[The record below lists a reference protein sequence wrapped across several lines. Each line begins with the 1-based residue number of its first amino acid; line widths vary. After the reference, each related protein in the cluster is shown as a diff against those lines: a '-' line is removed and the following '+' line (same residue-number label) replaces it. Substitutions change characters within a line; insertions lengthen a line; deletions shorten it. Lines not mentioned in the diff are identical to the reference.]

1 MDTPDSACSMWFDRN
16 SFFFNSYRLCIGCEK
31 PALYHCVST
40 IQTLAS
46 TVKEDTIN
54 TKIFYRSRLDLY
66 FVPSQYKWQIIR
78 IVIVMCGRRCVSQYH
93 CTEQNKIG
101 FVWWGSNDLLC
112 NYINGGIQTING
124 NINVKQLKLL
134 YN

>member
-54 TKIFYRSRLDLY
+54 TKILYRSRLDLY
-66 FVPSQYKWQIIR
+66 LICTFAIQVANNTDSHCDVWKALRLP
-78 IVIVMCGRRCVSQYH
+78 VSLYR
-93 CTEQNKIG
+93 TEQNRICM
-101 FVWWGSNDLLC
+101 V
-112 NYINGGIQTING
+112 
-124 NINVKQLKLL
+124 
-134 YN
+134 